1 MKNVIL
7 AFFIFVGLTNNVFAI
22 ENNAVFDA
30 MGRKVSNSTL
40 SLDLNKQGVFDWNVY
55 FVIKKRPSNH
65 ETRNFS
71 VVQESLLQNR
81 TRWFEVNKNE
91 YVKICPLNFT
101 EKGTWLLSF
110 QAELDSLNCLCLFTD
125 DFTRSVAALYIP
137 DTSKKNLIDTNW
149 ILINQKIVNLSKGSH
164 PVFYGKKIPS
174 REKRN
179 PESGFRNVLLSQDL
193 IVDAT
198 EFSIGEA
205 EWLERKKYD
214 SIEHTGNKNQPFETT
229 NIYRYANT
237 RSIWDGL
244 DSVYKILP
252 IEQWR
257 KTSLPFIE
265 KRLND
270 VVVIDTS
277 ANGYR
282 IPFYEEWGALQQ
294 AGSQDDFFWGDDNLL
309 SGVVTKYEQI
319 FGDSSRSFCNASG
332 EKDPNPFGLYDVYG
346 NALEYVLIKNDA
358 SENYSHALE
367 CRVSQEY
374 DQSPA
379 CQLFF
384 KMVKVE
390 ESKKKKI
397 CEGTFNEDGTLIEHC
412 SPYKQKKYA
421 KGFRLVRKLK

>member
-1 MKNVIL
+1 MKNVIIS
-7 AFFIFVGLTNNVFAI
+7 FFIFLVAANNAFAT

-30 MGRKVSNSTL
+30 KGRKVSNSTL

-71 VVQESLLQNR
+71 VVQQSLLQNR

-164 PVFYGKKIPS
+164 RVFYGKKIPS

-179 PESGFRNVLLSQDL
+179 PESGFRNVSLSQDL

-205 EWLERKKYD
+205 EWLERKKYN

-237 RSIWDGL
+237 RSIRDGL

-294 AGSQDDFFWGDDNLL
+294 AGSQDDFFWGNDNLL

-358 SENYSHALE
+358 SKNYSHALE

-397 CEGTFNEDGTLIEHC
+397 CEGTFNEDGTLIERC

>member
-1 MKNVIL
+1 MKNAIIS
-7 AFFIFVGLTNNVFAI
+7 FFIFLVAANNAFATENNV
-22 ENNAVFDA
+22 V
-30 MGRKVSNSTL
+30 L
-40 SLDLNKQGVFDWNVY
+40 
-55 FVIKKRPSNH
+55 RPSNH

-101 EKGTWLLSF
+101 EKGTWLLPF

-125 DFTRSVAALYIP
+125 EFTRSVAALYIP

-149 ILINQKIVNLSKGSH
+149 ILINQKIVNLSKGTH
-164 PVFYGKKIPS
+164 RVFYGKKIPS

-179 PESGFRNVLLSQDL
+179 PESGFRNVSLSQDL

-214 SIEHTGNKNQPFETT
+214 SIEHTGNKNQPFKTT

-237 RSIWDGL
+237 RSIRDGL

-294 AGSQDDFFWGDDNLL
+294 AGSQDNFIWGNDNLL
-309 SGVVTKYEQI
+309 
-319 FGDSSRSFCNASG
+319 R
-332 EKDPNPFGLYDVYG
+332 DPNPFGLYDVYG

-374 DQSPA
+374 DQSPT

-397 CEGTFNEDGTLIEHC
+397 CEGTFNENGTLIERC

>member
-1 MKNVIL
+1 MKNVIIS
-7 AFFIFVGLTNNVFAI
+7 FFIFLVAANNAFAT
-22 ENNAVFDA
+22 ENNADFDA
-30 MGRKVSNSTL
+30 KERKVF
-40 SLDLNKQGVFDWNVY
+40 NKS
-55 FVIKKRPSNH
+55 SNH
-65 ETRNFS
+65 ESRHFS
-71 VVQESLLQNR
+71 VVQESFLENR
-81 TRWFEVNKNE
+81 TRWFEVNRNE
-91 YVKICPLNFT
+91 YIKICPLNFT
-101 EKGTWLLSF
+101 EKGTWLFAF
-110 QAELDSLNCLCLFTD
+110 QTELDSLNCLCLFTD
-125 DFTRSVAALYIP
+125 EFTRSVAALYIP

-149 ILINQKIVNLSKGSH
+149 ILINQKIVNLSKGTH
-164 PVFYGKKIPS
+164 RVFYGKKIPS

-179 PESGFRNVLLSQDL
+179 PESGFRNVSLSQDL

-229 NIYRYANT
+229 NIYRYANK
-237 RSIWDGL
+237 RSIRDGL

-294 AGSQDDFFWGDDNLL
+294 AGSQDDFFWEN
-309 SGVVTKYEQI
+309 
-319 FGDSSRSFCNASG
+319 
-332 EKDPNPFGLYDVYG
+332 DPNPFGLYDVYG
-346 NALEYVLIKNDA
+346 NALEYVLIKNDDA

-397 CEGTFNEDGTLIEHC
+397 CEGTFNEDGTLIERC
-412 SPYKQKKYA
+412 SPYKQKKYV

>member
-1 MKNVIL
+1 MGNRSMKNVIIS
-7 AFFIFVGLTNNVFAI
+7 FFIFLVAANNAFAT

-30 MGRKVSNSTL
+30 KGRKVF
-40 SLDLNKQGVFDWNVY
+40 NKSS
-55 FVIKKRPSNH
+55 KH
-65 ETRNFS
+65 ESRHFS
-71 VVQESLLQNR
+71 VVQESFLENR
-81 TRWFEVNKNE
+81 TRWFEVNRNE
-91 YVKICPLNFT
+91 YIKICPLNFT
-101 EKGTWLLSF
+101 EKGTWLFAF

-125 DFTRSVAALYIP
+125 EFTRSVAALYIP

-149 ILINQKIVNLSKGSH
+149 ILINQKIVNLSKGTH
-164 PVFYGKKIPS
+164 RVFYGKKIPS

-179 PESGFRNVLLSQDL
+179 PESGFRNVSLSQDL

-229 NIYRYANT
+229 NIYRYANK
-237 RSIWDGL
+237 RSIRDGL

-294 AGSQDDFFWGDDNLL
+294 AGSQDDFFWGNDNLL

-319 FGDSSRSFCNASG
+319 FGDSSRSFCYASG

-346 NALEYVLIKNDA
+346 NALEYVLIKNDDA

-397 CEGTFNEDGTLIEHC
+397 CEGTFNEDGTLIERC
-412 SPYKQKKYA
+412 SPYKQKKYV

>member
-1 MKNVIL
+1 MKNVIIS
-7 AFFIFVGLTNNVFAI
+7 FFIFLVAANNAFAT
-22 ENNAVFDA
+22 ENNAVSDA
-30 MGRKVSNSTL
+30 KGRKVFNSTVP
-40 SLDLNKQGVFDWNVY
+40 LDLNKQNVFDWNVY
-55 FVIKKRPSNH
+55 FVVKTKSSKH
-65 ETRNFS
+65 ESRHFS
-71 VVQESLLQNR
+71 VVQESFLKNR

-164 PVFYGKKIPS
+164 RVFYGKKIPS

-205 EWLERKKYD
+205 EWLERRKYD

-294 AGSQDDFFWGDDNLL
+294 AGSQDDFFWGNDNLL

-412 SPYKQKKYA
+412 SPYKQKKYV

>member
-1 MKNVIL
+1 MDIAK
-7 AFFIFVGLTNNVFAI
+7 VF
-22 ENNAVFDA
+22 
-30 MGRKVSNSTL
+30 NSTVP
-40 SLDLNKQGVFDWNVY
+40 LDLNKQNVFDWNVY
-55 FVIKKRPSNH
+55 FVVKTKSSKYESRH
-65 ETRNFS
+65 FS

-81 TRWFEVNKNE
+81 TRWFEVNRNE

-164 PVFYGKKIPS
+164 RVFYGKKIPS

-214 SIEHTGNKNQPFETT
+214 SIEHAGNKNQPFETT

-237 RSIWDGL
+237 RSIRDGL

-294 AGSQDDFFWGDDNLL
+294 AGSQDDFFWGN
-309 SGVVTKYEQI
+309 
-319 FGDSSRSFCNASG
+319 

-346 NALEYVLIKNDA
+346 NALEYVLVKNDA

-397 CEGTFNEDGTLIEHC
+397 CEGTFNEDGTLIERC
-412 SPYKQKKYA
+412 TPYKQKKYA

>member
-1 MKNVIL
+1 MKNAIF
-7 AFFIFVGLTNNVFAI
+7 AFFIIVGLTNNVFAI
-22 ENNAVFDA
+22 ENNV
-30 MGRKVSNSTL
+30 VL
-40 SLDLNKQGVFDWNVY
+40 
-55 FVIKKRPSNH
+55 RPSNH
-65 ETRNFS
+65 ATRNFS

-81 TRWFEVNKNE
+81 TRWFEVNRNE
-91 YVKICPLNFT
+91 YIKICPLNFT
-101 EKGTWLLSF
+101 EKGTWLFAF

-125 DFTRSVAALYIP
+125 EFTRSVAALYIP

-149 ILINQKIVNLSKGSH
+149 ILINQKIVNLSKGTH
-164 PVFYGKKIPS
+164 RVFYGKKIPS

-179 PESGFRNVLLSQDL
+179 PESGFRNVSLSQDL

-229 NIYRYANT
+229 NIYRYANA
-237 RSIWDGL
+237 RSIRDGL

-294 AGSQDDFFWGDDNLL
+294 AGSQDDFFWGN
-309 SGVVTKYEQI
+309 
-319 FGDSSRSFCNASG
+319 

-397 CEGTFNEDGTLIEHC
+397 CEVTFNEDGTLIERC
-412 SPYKQKKYA
+412 TPYKQKKYV

>member
-1 MKNVIL
+1 MKNVIIS
-7 AFFIFVGLTNNVFAI
+7 FFIFLVAANNAFAT

-30 MGRKVSNSTL
+30 KGRKVFNSTVP
-40 SLDLNKQGVFDWNVY
+40 LDLNKQNVFDWNVY

-65 ETRNFS
+65 KTRNFS

-91 YVKICPLNFT
+91 YIKICPLNFT
-101 EKGTWLLSF
+101 EKGTWLLPF

-125 DFTRSVAALYIP
+125 EFTRSAAALYIP
-137 DTSKKNLIDTNW
+137 DTSNKNLIDTNW

-164 PVFYGKKIPS
+164 RVFYGKKIPS

-179 PESGFRNVLLSQDL
+179 PESGFRNVSLSQDL

-205 EWLERKKYD
+205 EWLNQREYDGVKSIGRK
-214 SIEHTGNKNQPFETT
+214 NWPFETT
-229 NIYRYANT
+229 NIYHYANV

-294 AGSQDDFFWGDDNLL
+294 AGSQDDFFWGNDNLL

-319 FGDSSRSFCNASG
+319 FGDSSRSFCYASG

-390 ESKKKKI
+390 ESKQKKI
-397 CEGTFNEDGTLIEHC
+397 CEGTFNEDGTLIERC
-412 SPYKQKKYA
+412 SPYKQKKYV

>member
-1 MKNVIL
+1 MKNAIL
-7 AFFIFVGLTNNVFAI
+7 AFFIIVGLTNNAFAT
-22 ENNAVFDA
+22 ENNV
-30 MGRKVSNSTL
+30 VL
-40 SLDLNKQGVFDWNVY
+40 
-55 FVIKKRPSNH
+55 RPSNH

-81 TRWFEVNKNE
+81 TRWFEVNRNE
-91 YVKICPLNFT
+91 YIKICPLNFT
-101 EKGTWLLSF
+101 EKGTWLFAF

-125 DFTRSVAALYIP
+125 EFTRSVAALYIP

-149 ILINQKIVNLSKGSH
+149 ILINQKIVNLSKGTH
-164 PVFYGKKIPS
+164 RVFYGKKIPS

-179 PESGFRNVLLSQDL
+179 PESGFKNVSLSQDL

-205 EWLERKKYD
+205 EWLHQREYDGVKSIGRK
-214 SIEHTGNKNQPFETT
+214 NWPFETT
-229 NIYRYANT
+229 NIYHYANL

-294 AGSQDDFFWGDDNLL
+294 AGSQDDFFWGND
-309 SGVVTKYEQI
+309 
-319 FGDSSRSFCNASG
+319 
-332 EKDPNPFGLYDVYG
+332 KDPNPFGLYDVYG